1 MIINWFK
8 LNRLLDFKKD
18 EVRDTSWFQ
27 KQILKKKYQN
37 KKQGRLYNNQAK
49 MNRSHVKISVS

>member
-8 LNRLLDFKKD
+8 LNRSLSFKKD
-18 EVRDTSWFQ
+18 EVGDTSWLQ
-27 KQILKKKYQN
+27 RQILKKKYQN

-49 MNRSHVKISVS
+49 